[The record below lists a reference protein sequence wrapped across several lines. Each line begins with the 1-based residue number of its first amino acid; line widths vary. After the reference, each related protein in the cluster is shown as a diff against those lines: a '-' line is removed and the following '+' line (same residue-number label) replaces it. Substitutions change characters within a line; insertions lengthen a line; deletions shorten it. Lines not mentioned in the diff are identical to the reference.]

1 MNVNSLRDP
10 TTVMAA
16 IREIDAI
23 GSRFFLKEYG
33 LYRSRKCLLRNI
45 TTRRIYDPEVIAC
58 AAHWLRLSGK
68 PRQGL
73 SYFERA
79 QNIVNDLLLG
89 SGAFEIVRVR

>member
-1 MNVNSLRDP
+1 MNLNSLLDP

-23 GSRFFLKEYG
+23 GSRFFLKEYE
-33 LYRSRKCLLRNI
+33 LHRSQSCLLRSI

-68 PRQGL
+68 SRQGL
-73 SYFERA
+73 RYFEGT
-79 QNIVNDLLLG
+79 QNMVNDLLLG
-89 SGAFEIVRVR
+89 SGGFEIVRVR